1 MGLALS
7 GGTLKAAAHVGV
19 LDALETLGVQIDC
32 VAGTSAGSYVAALYA
47 HGVKPREM
55 VKMVNSFPG
64 PRLLDYGFPLV
75 SSLFTWTNYRLWPR
89 GLKSHALPSG
99 LLQGRR
105 LEQYF
110 RKSLKKRSA
119 QLAYYVIAT
128 DLYSGAP
135 VVYGDTRTN
144 GKARLS
150 AHHCSLFRQIH
161 RITDLAKVLR
171 GSCSL
176 PGILTPVPMGEKL
189 LVDGGLRSYVP
200 VEVLR
205 DAGCTHIIAVN
216 LYRLQEKWQP
226 ETFAHVLARSFDII
240 LDETIH
246 GDVQGSDVFALTPN
260 VSHISWH
267 SFRDMK
273 DCVHAGVQAVID
285 CQEALVK
292 FLDSPSHEVS
302 ATSQKNKTAELKRT
316 KDEQTSPVLKLRV
329 GKV

>member
-19 LDALETLGVQIDC
+19 LDALEAMRVQIDC

-47 HGVKPREM
+47 HGLKPREM
-55 VKMVNSFPG
+55 VKMVKSFPG

-75 SSLFTWTNYRLWPR
+75 SSLFTLTKYRLWPR
-89 GLKSHALPSG
+89 GLKSCVLPSG

-105 LEQYF
+105 LEEYF
-110 RKSLKKRSA
+110 RKALKKRSA
-119 QLAYYVIAT
+119 QLPYYLIAT

-135 VVYGDTRTN
+135 VVYGDARTT
-144 GKARLS
+144 GKARPSLHHSSLS
-150 AHHCSLFRQIH
+150 RQIH
-161 RITDLAKVLR
+161 RVTDLARVVR

-240 LDETIH
+240 LDETID
-246 GDVQGSDVFALTPN
+246 GDVQGSDVFSLTPN

-267 SFRDMK
+267 SFRDMEN
-273 DCVHAGVQAVID
+273 CVHAGVKAVTD
-285 CQEALVK
+285 CQEALER

-302 ATSQKNKTAELKRT
+302 ATSQRNKTTELKRT
-316 KDEQTSPVLKLRV
+316 KDEQPSPVLNLRV